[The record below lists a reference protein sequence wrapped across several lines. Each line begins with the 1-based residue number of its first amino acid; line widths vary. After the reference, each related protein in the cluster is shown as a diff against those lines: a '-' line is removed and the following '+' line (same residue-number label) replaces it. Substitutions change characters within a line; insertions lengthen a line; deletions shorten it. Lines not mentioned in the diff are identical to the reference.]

1 MTNVR
6 LYKLE
11 TAIQLY
17 IIKYKNSL
25 PEVMISSFTVAA
37 FKYFEL
43 TLLKK
48 SDQRMGWGGESYR
61 KTKNSSI

>member
-1 MTNVR
+1 
-6 LYKLE
+6 
-11 TAIQLY
+11 
-17 IIKYKNSL
+17 
-25 PEVMISSFTVAA
+25 MISSFTVAA

-43 TLLKK
+43 TLFKK